1 MDSKRPQTDLCSSA
15 TTTTVRT
22 EREMKRNG
30 GNGECRARRKRAGGI
45 ETIRKLFPNWHSEV
59 IIHQNEPQ
67 RSHDPQREIV
77 DQSGTKLREG
87 GVNKYGNYVLC
98 APIPTPPTSSAQHF
112 TAHTEIQAF
121 YGTDRLALLK
131 AAIILTD
138 KHCTVV
144 HSIDTL
150 RLEIN

>member
-67 RSHDPQREIV
+67 PSHDPRDDE
-77 DQSGTKLREG
+77 KLLLRGREG
-87 GVNKYGNYVLC
+87 GANKYGNYVLC